1 MELDKKKILEFQQN
15 RKPYLFVDHINDL
28 EPGKYANG
36 YFDLKKDTWFLK
48 VHWPGDENMPGMLQ
62 IEAMVQLAALAILTL
77 PGNKGKLMYLLSADK
92 VKLIK
97 KVTPNHRLYLNS
109 KIIFYKRGIA
119 NCVAEAKINNEI
131 VSKAEFRIILKDILK
146 DNIYN
151 INKKL

>member
-15 RKPYLFVDHINDL
+15 RDPYLFLDHVNEI
-28 EPGKYANG
+28 EPGKFANG
-36 YFDLKKDTWFLK
+36 YFDLKKETWFLK

-92 VKLIK
+92 IRLVK
-97 KVTPNHRLYLNS
+97 KVTPNNRLHINS
-109 KIIFYKRGIA
+109 KILSYKRGIA
-119 NCVAEAKINNEI
+119 NCSAQATVNNQLA
-131 VSKAEFRIILKDILK
+131 SKAEFKIILKDILK

-151 INKKL
+151 INKN